1 MNENDLHFLTTL
13 SHERNLTK
21 AAEKLFIS
29 QPALSYRIRA
39 LEKEL
44 GVPLFLRSKSG
55 IDLTPQGEYLVEFAS
70 KQYEQILRMKEEIQA
85 IDSEAL
91 VGTVHLG
98 TSLVFTQYELP
109 QIIKQF
115 NDLYPKVKFNIT
127 SSHSSNIFT
136 KLNNEEIHVGI
147 IRGDFK
153 WYEEKNELFTE
164 PICIASVHNF
174 LINDLPDLPRIK
186 FVTDPILYHQINQW
200 WNERYSVE
208 SRNIIET
215 SNTGTCIELLKAGVG
230 YAIIP
235 SLGLQDFKGFIEPI
249 KWQNGEQFKRQTNIY
264 ISTKSNMLP
273 VVRVFKDF
281 VMDYYA
287 HRRNDG

>member
-55 IDLTPQGEYLVEFAS
+55 IDLTPQGEYLVDFAS
-70 KQYEQILRMKEEIQA
+70 KQYSQILRMKEEIQA
-85 IDSEAL
+85 IDSETL

-98 TSLVFTQYELP
+98 ASLVFTQYELP

-115 NDLYPKVKFNIT
+115 NDLYPKVKFSIT

-136 KLNNEEIHVGI
+136 KLNNEEINVGI

-164 PICIASVHNF
+164 PICIASAYNF

-235 SLGLQDFKGFIEPI
+235 SLGLQDFNGYIEPI
-249 KWQNGEQFKRQTNIY
+249 RWQNGEQFKRQTNIY
-264 ISTKSNMLP
+264 TSTKSNLLP

-281 VMDYYA
+281 VIDYYA
-287 HRRNDG
+287 HRRD

>member
-55 IDLTPQGEYLVEFAS
+55 IDLTPQGEYLVDFAS
-70 KQYEQILRMKEEIQA
+70 KQYSQILRMKEEIQA
-85 IDSEAL
+85 IDSETL

-98 TSLVFTQYELP
+98 ASLVFTQYELP

-115 NDLYPKVKFNIT
+115 NDLYPKVKFSIT

-136 KLNNEEIHVGI
+136 KLNNEEINVGI

-164 PICIASVHNF
+164 PICIASAYNF

-235 SLGLQDFKGFIEPI
+235 SLGLQDFNGYIEPI

-264 ISTKSNMLP
+264 TSTKSNLFP

-281 VMDYYA
+281 VIDYYA
-287 HRRNDG
+287 HRRD

>member
-1 MNENDLHFLTTL
+1 LNENDLHFLTTL

-55 IDLTPQGEYLVEFAS
+55 IDLTPQGEYLVDFAS
-70 KQYEQILRMKEEIQA
+70 KQYSQILRMKEEIQA
-85 IDSEAL
+85 IDSETL

-98 TSLVFTQYELP
+98 ASLVFTQYELP

-115 NDLYPKVKFNIT
+115 NDLYPKVKFSIT

-136 KLNNEEIHVGI
+136 KLNNEEINVGI

-164 PICIASVHNF
+164 PICIASAYNF

-235 SLGLQDFKGFIEPI
+235 SLGLQDFNGYIEPI
-249 KWQNGEQFKRQTNIY
+249 RWQNGEQFKRQTNIY
-264 ISTKSNMLP
+264 TSTKSNLLP

-281 VMDYYA
+281 VIDYYA
-287 HRRNDG
+287 HRRD

>member
-13 SHERNLTK
+13 NHERNLTK

-70 KQYEQILRMKEEIQA
+70 KHYEQILRMKEEIQA

-153 WYEEKNELFTE
+153 WYEEKIELFTE

-235 SLGLQDFKGFIEPI
+235 SLGLQDFKGYIEPI

-281 VMDYYA
+281 VIDYYA
-287 HRRNDG
+287 HRRNEG